1 MAAVGRF
8 LNAAVVCDL
17 SWASCVSL
25 PEFTQCNRHGEME
38 EPTVGADRPGIPLL
52 GGECRRHPQGCGVRV
67 SGAKPSASL
76 LPPPPSPGGEGG
88 GVRAAPAAAPLRSPR
103 SGPPHPFKQPRG
115 RPGAAAERSGGRG
128 APRPEAG

>member
-88 GVRAAPAAAPLRSPR
+88 GGSGSTRGRSIALPPLGTPAPL
-103 SGPPHPFKQPRG
+103 
-115 RPGAAAERSGGRG
+115 
-128 APRPEAG
+128 

>member
-52 GGECRRHPQGCGVRV
+52 GGSAVGTLRAAGCGCREQSLRHPSC
-67 SGAKPSASL
+67 
-76 LPPPPSPGGEGG
+76 PPLHPREGG
-88 GVRAAPAAAPLRSPR
+88 GGSGSNRGPSIALPPLGTPALL
-103 SGPPHPFKQPRG
+103 
-115 RPGAAAERSGGRG
+115 
-128 APRPEAG
+128 